1 MELPYGL
8 TLDEVKEIVDM
19 YDKLY
24 DDIEQGREPQSEFDK
39 DGCMNYDEWE
49 EDDEYIDRYL
59 QIGDAEYCI
68 STEKYD
74 EGKRVDN
81 HYLSETV
88 IISTDKQPE
97 HWFISELRKLVGR

>member
-19 YDKLY
+19 YDNLY
-24 DDIEQGREPQSEFDK
+24 NDVEQGREPKPQYDEI
-39 DGCMNYDEWE
+39 GCPNYDDWY

-74 EGKRVDN
+74 EDKRADK
-81 HYLSETV
+81 HWLSERV
-88 IISTDKQPE
+88 IISTDGKPE
-97 HWFISELRKLVGR
+97 HWFISELYKLVGR